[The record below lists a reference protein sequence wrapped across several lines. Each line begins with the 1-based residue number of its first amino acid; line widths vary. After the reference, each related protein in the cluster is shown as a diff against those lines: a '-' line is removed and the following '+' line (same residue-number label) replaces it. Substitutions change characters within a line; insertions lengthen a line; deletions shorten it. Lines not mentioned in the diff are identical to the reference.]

1 MHGGEPKSLKKQE
14 MGSINWQAL
23 QSKAHSSPGILN
35 LNGLGLQDRPRAG
48 INHFTFLKA
57 KESLPLRIKYRC
69 WHSGW
74 YPDEKETIGVVVV
87 LFFLG
92 MATLGGFQFS
102 G

>member
-14 MGSINWQAL
+14 MGSINWQVL

-35 LNGLGLQDRPRAG
+35 LNGLGLRDRPRAG
-48 INHFTFLKA
+48 INHITFLKA
-57 KESLPLRIKYRC
+57 KASLPLRIKYRC
-69 WHSGW
+69 WHSRRC
-74 YPDEKETIGVVVV
+74 PDEKETIGVVVV

-92 MATLGGFQFS
+92 MATLGGLQFS